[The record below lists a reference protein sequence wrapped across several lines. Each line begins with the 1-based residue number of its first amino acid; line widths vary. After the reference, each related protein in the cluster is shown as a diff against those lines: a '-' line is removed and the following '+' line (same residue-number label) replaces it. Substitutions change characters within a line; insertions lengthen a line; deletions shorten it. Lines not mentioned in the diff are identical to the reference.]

1 MNPRVPSS
9 RALPRLPLLAL
20 AGAVTAALPLI
31 AAAQSAQV
39 APVAAGATPALSET
53 VVTAARVAQ
62 PLADLVA
69 DVSIIDRETIE
80 ASGATG
86 VLDVLARL
94 PGVEISRNG
103 NIGTTSSIF
112 LRGAE
117 TRFTAVYLDGVRLDT
132 QSTGGAP
139 WEAIPLAQIDRIE
152 VLRGPAA
159 AVYGSDAIGGVIQI
173 FTKRGE
179 GGFVQPFVSAGIGS
193 QRTRKF
199 EAGVSGQAG
208 DFDYSIGASYQESR
222 GFDVRTPDIR
232 HHPDLD
238 LYRTHGANVRL
249 GYRIN
254 ARHSL
259 DASLMA
265 NEMQSAYDAGSGSFF
280 SAANLRDDDRNH
292 HHLRTA
298 ALGWTAQ
305 WTPEYKTRLSVSDS
319 HQRYETRIVGQKA
332 SYITQTQLRDYRF
345 ENEYRTGP
353 HLVTAALERREDR
366 LYNPAQDQWST
377 TIDRER
383 SQNGVALGYGYV
395 QNGHSL
401 QVNVRHDRDSEFGAK
416 TTGSAAYGYEFA
428 KGWRVTASAGT
439 AFRAPTLYQ
448 RFSAYGD
455 ASLKPETGRTVELG
469 LRYASGD
476 AHASVV
482 AYRNR
487 VRNLIIFDGTR
498 TSCGQAFGCYNSVG
512 RGEYIGV
519 TFAGG
524 YRIGD
529 VTLRG
534 SLDLQEPRDLETDKL
549 LARRARA
556 HGVLGADWRVAGWTL
571 GAEVQASGR
580 RWDNAANTVQLGGY
594 TLLNLSVSKALTP
607 DWTLS
612 ARVDN
617 ATDKNYELARGY
629 ATSGRTAYVNLKW
642 APR

>member
-1 MNPRVPSS
+1 MNPRVISS

-20 AGAVTAALPLI
+20 AGAVGAALPLL
-31 AAAQSAQV
+31 ATAQSAQV
-39 APVAAGATPALSET
+39 APLAAAGVPALNET
-53 VVTAARVAQ
+53 VVTATRVAQ
-62 PLADLVA
+62 PLSDLVA
-69 DVSIIDRETIE
+69 DVSVVDRQTIE

-103 NIGTTSSIF
+103 SIGTTSSVF

-139 WEAIPLAQIDRIE
+139 WESIPLAQIERIE

-173 FTKRGE
+173 FTKKGE
-179 GGFVQPFVSAGIGS
+179 GAAQPYVSVGAGS
-193 QRTRKF
+193 QRTRKL

-208 DFDYSIGASYQESR
+208 DFDYAVGASYQESA

-232 HHPDLD
+232 HNFDRD
-238 LYRTHGANVRL
+238 LYRTHGANLRL

-254 ARHSL
+254 AQHRL
-259 DASLMA
+259 DANVLA
-265 NEMQSAYDAGSGSFF
+265 NEMQSAYDASSGTSYSRARIF
-280 SAANLRDDDRNH
+280 NDDRNH

-298 ALGWTAQ
+298 GLGWTAQ
-305 WTPEYKTRLSVSDS
+305 WTPEYKTRLSVTDS
-319 HQRYETRIVGQKA
+319 NQRYETRIVGQAA

-345 ENEYRTGP
+345 DNEYRVGA
-353 HLVTAALERREDR
+353 HLVTASLERREDK
-366 LYNPAQDQWST
+366 LYNPALDAFST
-377 TIDRER
+377 TLDRER
-383 SQNGVALGYGYV
+383 SQDALALGYGYV
-395 QNGHSL
+395 SNGHSL
-401 QVNVRHDRDSEFGAK
+401 QLNVRHDKDSEFGGK

-455 ASLKPETGRTVELG
+455 ASLQPETGRNFELG
-469 LRYASGD
+469 LRYASGSTN
-476 AHASVV
+476 ASVV

-487 VRNLIIFDGTR
+487 VRNLIIFDGSR
-498 TSCGQAFGCYNSVG
+498 TSCGQLFGCYNSVG
-512 RGEYIGV
+512 RAEYTGI
-519 TFAGG
+519 TFAAGH
-524 YRIGD
+524 RIGD
-529 VTLRG
+529 VTLRA

-549 LARRARA
+549 LARRSRV
-556 HGVLGADWRVAGWTL
+556 HGVLGADWQVAGWTL

-594 TLLNLSVSKALTP
+594 TLLNLSASTQISP

-617 ATDKNYELARGY
+617 AADKNYELARGY
-629 ATSGRTAYVNLKW
+629 ATAGRTAFVNLKW